1 MQIRVRAEQS
11 TNRAYECTE
20 RTTLQYHAIAVYTEH
35 AASTELRDYR
45 DYGTYRI
52 IARTELTKHTECTE
66 CIAPTES
73 LHLQNHCTYRTY
85 RTYSTYTTYITYR
98 AHRTTDP
105 PKQAITRHAARTNAA
120 RTKEH
125 AAYCTDQAA
134 RPQHHHLQS
143 DAPTNLPSVPTSAR
157 NLPFCWTPSFHEPE
171 LETAQK
177 QGTGEM
183 RTRTRMENGGE
194 IEIGRWDRDQARIVR
209 ARSKSRNRSEK
220 HVQHGAGTQRI
231 SLIECSNRFPQT
243 ILSPY
248 QYLLPPSEVG
258 IGPQLRMAENGYLSP
273 SPETGDRPHSLVCR
287 ERDLSLFLRAQMS
300 VSRHPLVP
308 SRTLPVCLGI
318 PVIC

>member
-1 MQIRVRAEQS
+1 MCRLEYVQNRVR
-11 TNRAYECTE
+11 TE
-20 RTTLQYHAIAVYTEH
+20 RTSVQNVRHCSITQLQYIQNMLHLQNYVITE
-35 AASTELRDYR
+35 TT
-45 DYGTYRI
+45 G
-52 IARTELTKHTECTE
+52 RTESLHVQNLQNTQNVQN
-66 CIAPTES
+66 A